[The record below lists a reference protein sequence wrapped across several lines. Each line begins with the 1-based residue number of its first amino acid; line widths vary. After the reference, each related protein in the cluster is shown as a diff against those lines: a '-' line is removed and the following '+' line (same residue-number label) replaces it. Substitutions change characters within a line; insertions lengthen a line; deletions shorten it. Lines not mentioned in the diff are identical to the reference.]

1 MSLLFIVSTPQAK
14 RVLLPLAA
22 ACRRKGTPW
31 SCFFTHDGVN
41 NLEDSRVAEMAHCA
55 RRVVVCEHSWARHM
69 GDRPCPVEL
78 GSQTQNSI
86 MVGEAGRIISL

>member
-22 ACRRKGTPW
+22 ACRRKGTRW
-31 SCFFTHDGVN
+31 NCFFTNDGVN
-41 NLEDSRVAEMAHCA
+41 NLEDSQVAELACCA
-55 RRVVVCEHSWARHM
+55 QRVVVCEHSWARYM
-69 GDRPCPVEL
+69 GDKPCPVEL